1 MYSPVFFSTTLDK
14 RGPEHFR
21 IPVRIP
27 AMPGAAP
34 RRVVVFDRIDANR
47 RNTRFMLGIFG
58 LTLLPVVGW
67 LSVYLPTWF
76 VIFLPGLMDI
86 MQDARRGITLY
97 LALAGAIAPALLTVA
112 LYVQYRYADRLA
124 LRMAKARP
132 LERDREKRLW
142 DTVEGLCLGT
152 GLPLPKLYVVETE
165 VPNAFSVGLDPGRSS
180 MVVTRGLVSL
190 LTPREMEGVLAHELS
205 HIGNQDIR
213 LNTIVAA
220 MGAILRLPFRL
231 LTAPFRFLFHV
242 HWLLGAIVLFFVGRM
257 FLLSFYF
264 AGGLSSFDDLDPSV
278 QLRTLALVQ
287 TGVVLYAFFVAPLIG
302 VLFPLA
308 ISRQRELLADA
319 DAALLTRDPPSLARA
334 LAKIA
339 GAGKGSMRG
348 SHAMAHLYIVDPPGA
363 GGWWKGIV
371 SPHPPVGERIEL
383 LAGMGDGILHEVM
396 DGGGPEL
403 MDIPG
408 DVPVPPWRPN
418 AETVASDGE
427 PKAGFLDAS
436 LYGIAAGAVAI
447 AVLTVMNSI
456 FLVLGSGNYR
466 TGMIT
471 AFQPPAALAAGFSA
485 RKRGASGIITLGFA
499 MLVFLFS
506 WIFFAPLLPFM
517 PDSTL
522 DPLRWIV
529 WSLFSDIVV
538 VVMAAAAG
546 ASLDRWTG
554 WVKAFFENFL
564 KRSG

>member
-1 MYSPVFFSTTLDK
+1 
-14 RGPEHFR
+14 
-21 IPVRIP
+21 
-27 AMPGAAP
+27 MPGAVP

-47 RNTRFMLGIFG
+47 RNTRFTLGIFG

-67 LSVYLPTWF
+67 LSVYLPIWF
-76 VIFLPGLMDI
+76 VMSLPGLMDF
-86 MQDARRGITLY
+86 MQDARRGFTVY

-213 LNTIVAA
+213 LNTVVAA
-220 MGAILRLPFRL
+220 MDAILRLPFRL

-257 FLLSFYF
+257 FLLSFHF
-264 AGGLSSFDDLDPSV
+264 AGGLSSFDDLDPSG

-371 SPHPPVGERIEL
+371 STHPPVGERIEL
-383 LAGMGDGILHEVM
+383 LAGMGDGILPEVM

-403 MDIPG
+403 MDFPG
-408 DVPVPPWRPN
+408 DVPVPPWRQN
-418 AETVASDGE
+418 AETVASVGE

-447 AVLTVMNSI
+447 AVLTVVNSI

-499 MLVFLFS
+499 MLAFLFS

-529 WSLFSDIVV
+529 WSLFSDFVV
-538 VVMAAAAG
+538 VVMAASAG

-554 WVKAFFENFL
+554 WVKAFFENSL

>member
-1 MYSPVFFSTTLDK
+1 
-14 RGPEHFR
+14 
-21 IPVRIP
+21 
-27 AMPGAAP
+27 MPGAAP

-67 LSVYLPTWF
+67 LSVYFLIWF
-76 VIFLPGLMDI
+76 VMSLPGLMDF
-86 MQDARRGITLY
+86 MQDARRGITVY

-124 LRMAKARP
+124 LQMAKARP

-257 FLLSFYF
+257 FLLSFHF
-264 AGGLSSFDDLDPSV
+264 AGGLSSFDDLDPSG

-363 GGWWKGIV
+363 GRWWKGIV
-371 SPHPPVGERIEL
+371 STHPPVGERIEL
-383 LAGMGDGILHEVM
+383 LAGMGDGILPEVM
-396 DGGGPEL
+396 DGEEPVL

-436 LYGIAAGAVAI
+436 LDGIAAGAVAI
-447 AVLTVMNSI
+447 AVLTVVNSI
-456 FLVLGSGNYR
+456 LLVLGSGNYR

-529 WSLFSDIVV
+529 WSLFCDFVA

-554 WVKAFFENFL
+554 WVKAFFENLL

>member
-1 MYSPVFFSTTLDK
+1 
-14 RGPEHFR
+14 
-21 IPVRIP
+21 
-27 AMPGAAP
+27 MPGAAP

-67 LSVYLPTWF
+67 LSVYLPIWF
-76 VIFLPGLMDI
+76 VMSLPGLMDF
-86 MQDARRGITLY
+86 MQDARRGFTVY

-112 LYVQYRYADRLA
+112 LYVQYHYADRLA

-132 LERDREKRLW
+132 LERDREKSLW

-220 MGAILRLPFRL
+220 MGAILRLLYRL

-257 FLLSFYF
+257 FLLSFHF
-264 AGGLSSFDDLDPSV
+264 AGGLSSFDDLDPTG

-371 SPHPPVGERIEL
+371 STHPPVEERIEL
-383 LAGMGDGILHEVM
+383 LAGMGDGILPEVM
-396 DGGGPEL
+396 DRGEPVLKEV
-403 MDIPG
+403 PG
-408 DVPVPPWRPN
+408 DVPAPPGRPN
-418 AETVASDGE
+418 AEAVASNGE

-436 LYGIAAGAVAI
+436 LYGIAVGAVAI
-447 AVLTVMNSI
+447 AVLTVVNSI

-485 RKRGASGIITLGFA
+485 RKRGASGINTLGFA

-529 WSLFSDIVV
+529 WSLFSDFVV

-554 WVKAFFENFL
+554 WVKAFFENSL
-564 KRSG
+564 KSSG

>member
-1 MYSPVFFSTTLDK
+1 MRFS
-14 RGPEHFR
+14 F
-21 IPVRIP
+21 
-27 AMPGAAP
+27 MPGTAP

-47 RNTRFMLGIFG
+47 RNTRLMLGSFA
-58 LTLLPVVGW
+58 LALLPVVGW
-67 LSVYLPTWF
+67 LSSYLPIWF
-76 VIFLPGLMDI
+76 LMSLPGLMDF
-86 MQDARRGITLY
+86 MQDARKGFTAY
-97 LALAGAIAPALLTVA
+97 LVMAGAITPVLLAAA
-112 LYVQYRYADRLA
+112 LYIQYRYADRLA

-152 GLPLPKLYVVETE
+152 GLPLPKLYIVETE

-242 HWLLGAIVLFFVGRM
+242 HWLLGAAALFFVGQM
-257 FLLSFYF
+257 FLLSFHF
-264 AGGLSSFDDLDPSV
+264 AGGLSSFDELDPTG
-278 QLRTLALVQ
+278 QMRTLMLVQ
-287 TGVVLYAFFVAPLIG
+287 TGAVLYAFFVAPLIG
-302 VLFPLA
+302 LLFPLA

-319 DAALLTRDPPSLARA
+319 DAARLTLDPPSLARA
-334 LAKIA
+334 LAKITG
-339 GAGKGSMRG
+339 GANGPMKG
-348 SHAMAHLYIVDPPGA
+348 SHAMSHLYIVDPPGA
-363 GGWWKGIV
+363 GRWWKGIV
-371 SPHPPVGERIEL
+371 STHPPVGERIEL
-383 LAGMGDGILHEVM
+383 LAGMGDGILPEVAE
-396 DGGGPEL
+396 GREPEGSEF
-403 MDIPG
+403 PR
-408 DVPVPPWRPN
+408 DVPAPPGEPTL
-418 AETVASDGE
+418 ESGVSDGE
-427 PKAGFLDAS
+427 PGAGFLDAA
-436 LYGIAAGAVAI
+436 LYGIAAGTVAI
-447 AVLTVMNSI
+447 AVLTVVNCL

-499 MLVFLFS
+499 ILVFLFS
-506 WIFFAPLLPFM
+506 WIFFAPLLPFA

-522 DPLRWIV
+522 DPLRWIL
-529 WSLFSDIVV
+529 WYLFSDFVV

-554 WVKAFFENFL
+554 WVKTLFSNFL
-564 KRSG
+564 KPSR